1 MELPLAALAP
11 RHPRHPCRGRSEELS
26 HSPRSKARQDPRDNL
41 PGMNLPVQCGPE
53 RRPPQTLLT
62 HGAPPARSLSPG
74 GPAQP
79 SLCSG
84 RSPFPTSRSTL
95 PRAHTLV
102 QKCVPEDHFPWQ
114 VPETQLK
121 LKQDRKRYQLP

>member
-1 MELPLAALAP
+1 
-11 RHPRHPCRGRSEELS
+11 
-26 HSPRSKARQDPRDNL
+26 
-41 PGMNLPVQCGPE
+41 MNLPVQCGPE

-121 LKQDRKRYQLP
+121 LKQDRKRYQLL